1 MTEFPGKSPY
11 YARISSYLSACL
23 RRLHEW
29 RNRKNAAHTNSA
41 HSSAAHSNGAK
52 DAVLGKLHQR
62 LTAVCVATTGLILAV
77 LTVICLLIS
86 QSEIRSQEYASF
98 LSGLNTMYQNL
109 QQQTSL
115 SHTWIRQME
124 QNYQCSIRI
133 LDNGESLFFQTLSED
148 EATESM
154 MAQAKEEALSLGL
167 DLDSTS
173 SSATLTR
180 HLEFTMKV
188 RGDNYGS
195 PQSKICYVS
204 AALVP
209 RSGGVLAV
217 LVVHSLSSMHRR
229 IVRQGLPFLLADLAA
244 WLLLSIFF
252 WHFTARVLRP
262 IWENRRKQVQFI
274 AAASH
279 ELRSPLTVI
288 LSNAAAVRGGV
299 LPFDMHFLDTVDAEG
314 NRMSHLISDMLQLAG
329 ADNETW
335 SIAPAEIELDTLLLQ
350 VWEDFDA
357 QAHSRHLHWDIRL
370 PEEPLPCCVCDAE
383 RIRQLLGILI
393 DNAFSYTPEGG
404 QVCLALSASS
414 VSAQS
419 PVASKH
425 TRRSIAAASR
435 HSRYNPATSN
445 HSRRSIAAASRHS
458 RHNPAALNH
467 SRRSMAASEL
477 SQPSGNTFLIQVIDN
492 GPGIPDAEKEAVFE
506 RFHRLDPS
514 RKDKTHFGLGLCI
527 AREIVRLHH
536 GTLTVSDTP
545 GGGTTFTVT
554 LPG

>member
-1 MTEFPGKSPY
+1 MTEFPGKSTY
-11 YARISSYLSACL
+11 YTKI
-23 RRLHEW
+23 
-29 RNRKNAAHTNSA
+29 NSRV
-41 HSSAAHSNGAK
+41 K
-52 DAVLGKLHQR
+52 DAILGKLHLR

-148 EATESM
+148 TAAESVM
-154 MAQAKEEALSLGL
+154 TQAKEEALSQGL
-167 DLDSTS
+167 DLDSAS

-180 HLEFTMKV
+180 HLEFTMKI
-188 RGDNYGS
+188 RSDNYGN
-195 PQSKICYVS
+195 PQSRICYVS

-217 LVVHSLSSMHRR
+217 LVVHSLSSMRRR
-229 IVRQGLPFLLADLAA
+229 IVRQGLLFLLADLAA

-274 AAASH
+274 ASASH

-288 LSNAAAVRGGV
+288 LSNAAAVRSGV
-299 LPFDMHFLDTVDAEG
+299 LPFDTHFLDAVDAEG
-314 NRMSHLISDMLQLAG
+314 NRMSRLISDMLQLAG

-335 SIAPAEIELDTLLLQ
+335 SITPAEIDLDTLLLQ

-357 QAHSRHLHWDIRL
+357 QARSRHLHWDIRL

-404 QVCLALSASS
+404 RVCLALSASS
-414 VSAQS
+414 VPGHS
-419 PVASKH
+419 PAS
-425 TRRSIAAASR
+425 
-435 HSRYNPATSN
+435 SN
-445 HSRRSIAAASRHS
+445 HSLRGMTAASRHS
-458 RHNPAALNH
+458 RHNPTTSEPSLYGMTVASRH

-536 GTLTVSDTP
+536 GVLTVSDTP
-545 GGGTTFTVT
+545 GGGATFTVM
-554 LPG
+554 LPDIFV